1 MPVDRPRRALLEEP
15 DDVESYVA
23 KRSRGFT
30 QADSGDRVVVRP
42 ARAARALEPSAIGTQ
57 LQTAEHDHLR
67 PSGLPPRRALPPE
80 SLTWHD
86 LDEEAPAPT
95 GTKAAG
101 RRAFADPQPTQ
112 SSLPAPSSR
121 LAELLGEPAPTDTT
135 GRRAFTDPQP
145 TQPSLPALPSRLA
158 KLLGE
163 PDAEPET
170 PQPRRSV
177 LLSSIEPVAEPPK
190 ITAPEP
196 RPADPMQP
204 LPVQPPKPA
213 VAPTPAVART
223 EPTQQYQPAAPID
236 RLTAPPTPTSPVDW
250 PSSALRRAQ
259 GAPEITQ
266 GAAEITRRAEQI
278 HPGAGQIT
286 RSAAQSTQ
294 RAGQINPGAGR
305 ISEGARPIT
314 ERAGQI
320 NQGAPQPTQRTEQIS
335 QGAGEINHG
344 SGRVTQS
351 VGQVTQS
358 PRHTT
363 QSAGQIN
370 PGGAAE
376 ITRAVPIRPA
386 SRVMP
391 AERPAATL
399 RPGSGQTVRRPPAPA
414 AAQARSSRPTV
425 HHDVSPIIVDRL
437 IKSYGGTLAVH
448 NLSFVVEPG
457 RVTGFLGPNGAG
469 KTTTMRI
476 LLGLVTPTTGT
487 ATFGS
492 LAYADLPHPQRTV
505 GCVLD
510 ARFHPGRSGRNHL
523 RVLAPTARA
532 SDRRVDELLGE
543 VGLGEVARQ
552 PVGEYSMGMQ
562 QRLALAAA
570 MLGEPDYLVLDEPA
584 NGLDPEGIRWLRTFL
599 RDFAASGRAVFISS
613 HQLNEI
619 EATAD
624 DIVVINRGRL
634 LAQMPM
640 SELNLGEGTTRARVS
655 DLSAARQALATIGAD
670 VEIAADE
677 RGAYLRVHSHDVGQ
691 VGSALFGSGIVVDE
705 LGTERRDL
713 EQEFLSMLEGSR

>member
-42 ARAARALEPSAIGTQ
+42 ARAARAFEPSAIGTR
-57 LQTAEHDHLR
+57 LRTAEHDHLR
-67 PSGLPPRRALPPE
+67 PSGSPARRALPPE
-80 SLTWHD
+80 SLSWHD
-86 LDEEAPAPT
+86 LDEP
-95 GTKAAG
+95 
-101 RRAFADPQPTQ
+101 
-112 SSLPAPSSR
+112 
-121 LAELLGEPAPTDTT
+121 EPAPTDTKTT
-135 GRRAFTDPQP
+135 GRRAIVDPEP
-145 TQPSLPALPSRLA
+145 TESSQHAPPSRLA
-158 KLLGE
+158 KLLAE
-163 PDAEPET
+163 PDVDLEA

-177 LLSSIEPVAEPPK
+177 PLPPVETVIELPK
-190 ITAPEP
+190 ITSPQA
-196 RPADPMQP
+196 RPADSMPP

-213 VAPTPAVART
+213 VKPAAART
-223 EPTQQYQPAAPID
+223 EPPPQPYRPAAPID
-236 RLTAPPTPTSPVDW
+236 RLTTPLPQTPPVDR
-250 PSSALRRAQ
+250 PNPALRQA
-259 GAPEITQ
+259 Q

-278 HPGAGQIT
+278 NPGAGQIT
-286 RSAAQSTQ
+286 RDAAQITQ
-294 RAGQINPGAGR
+294 RAGQINRGAAEITRREEEINPGTGQ

-314 ERAGQI
+314 ERVG
-320 NQGAPQPTQRTEQIS
+320 QIS
-335 QGAGEINHG
+335 QGAPQTTQRAEQITQGAGEIDHG
-344 SGRVTQS
+344 AGQFMQSAAQITQRA
-351 VGQVTQS
+351 GQIRQTA
-358 PRHTT
+358 RHTT
-363 QSAGQIN
+363 QSARQIN
-370 PGGAAE
+370 RGAAE
-376 ITRAVPIRPA
+376 ITRAAPIRPA
-386 SRVMP
+386 STVMP

-399 RPGSGQTVRRPPAPA
+399 RPGSGQTVRRPPAPPTA
-414 AAQARSSRPTV
+414 RARSSRPNV

-437 IKSYGGTLAVH
+437 IKSYNGTLAVH
-448 NLSFVVEPG
+448 NLNFVVEPG

-492 LAYADLPHPQRTV
+492 VAYADLPRPQQTV

-523 RVLAPTARA
+523 RVLAPTAGA

-570 MLGEPDYLVLDEPA
+570 MLGDPDYLILDEPA
-584 NGLDPEGIRWLRTFL
+584 NGLDPEGIRWLRTIL

-634 LAQMPM
+634 LARMPM

-713 EQEFLSMLEGSR
+713 EQEFLSMLEGSK

>member
-15 DDVESYVA
+15 DDVESYMA
-23 KRSRGFT
+23 RRSRGFT

-42 ARAARALEPSAIGTQ
+42 ARAPARALEPSAIGTQ
-57 LQTAEHDHLR
+57 LQMAEHDHLR
-67 PSGLPPRRALPPE
+67 PSALPPRRALPAE
-80 SLTWHD
+80 SLSWHD
-86 LDEEAPAPT
+86 LDEVEPAPT
-95 GTKAAG
+95 NTDTTG
-101 RRAFADPQPTQ
+101 RRAFVDRQVTQSNLPAPPSRFAELLGEPAPTDTTGRRAVVDPQPTQ
-112 SSLPAPSSR
+112 SNLPAPPSR

-135 GRRAFTDPQP
+135 GRRAVVDPHP
-145 TQPSLPALPSRLA
+145 TQSSLPPPPPFLA
-158 KLLGE
+158 RLLGE
-163 PDAEPET
+163 PDLELET

-177 LLSSIEPVAEPPK
+177 LLSPSEPVIEPPK
-190 ITAPEP
+190 ITASEA
-196 RPADPMQP
+196 RPADPMP
-204 LPVQPPKPA
+204 SRSVKPPKPA
-213 VAPTPAVART
+213 VAPTPAVPRMG
-223 EPTQQYQPAAPID
+223 PTQQYQPAAPID
-236 RLTAPPTPTSPVDW
+236 RLTAPLPPTSPVDR
-250 PSSALRRAQ
+250 PSAALRRAQ
-259 GAPEITQ
+259 GAAEITQ
-266 GAAEITRRAEQI
+266 GAMEITRRAEQI
-278 HPGAGQIT
+278 TWGG
-286 RSAAQSTQ
+286 AAQIAQ
-294 RAGQINPGAGR
+294 RAGQINPVAGR
-305 ISEGARPIT
+305 TSEDARPIA

-320 NQGAPQPTQRTEQIS
+320 NQGAPQTTQRTEQIN
-335 QGAGEINHG
+335 Q
-344 SGRVTQS
+344 
-351 VGQVTQS
+351 
-358 PRHTT
+358 
-363 QSAGQIN
+363 
-370 PGGAAE
+370 GAAE

-386 SRVMP
+386 SRAMP
-391 AERPAATL
+391 AEPTAASTRP
-399 RPGSGQTVRRPPAPA
+399 RSGQTVGRPPAPA
-414 AAQARSSRPTV
+414 VPRARSSRPTV

-437 IKSYGGTLAVH
+437 IKSYDGTLAVH

-570 MLGEPDYLVLDEPA
+570 MLGDPDYLVLDEPA

-670 VEIAADE
+670 VEIASDE

-705 LGTERRDL
+705 LGIERRDL
-713 EQEFLSMLEGSR
+713 EQEFFSMLEGSR

>member
-42 ARAARALEPSAIGTQ
+42 ARAARTLEPSAIGTQ

-80 SLTWHD
+80 SLSWQD
-86 LDEEAPAPT
+86 LDE
-95 GTKAAG
+95 
-101 RRAFADPQPTQ
+101 
-112 SSLPAPSSR
+112 
-121 LAELLGEPAPTDTT
+121 GEPAPMDTKAT
-135 GRRAFTDPQP
+135 GRRAIVE
-145 TQPSLPALPSRLA
+145 PSRLA
-158 KLLGE
+158 KLL
-163 PDAEPET
+163 AEPGVERET

-177 LLSSIEPVAEPPK
+177 PLPPVEPVIELPK
-190 ITAPEP
+190 ITAPQV
-196 RPADPMQP
+196 RPADPMP
-204 LPVQPPKPA
+204 PVPVQPPKPA
-213 VAPTPAVART
+213 VAPAPAVAHT
-223 EPTQQYQPAAPID
+223 EPTQPYRPAAPIN
-236 RLTAPPTPTSPVDW
+236 RATTPLPPTPPLDR
-250 PSSALRRAQ
+250 PSFALRQAL
-259 GAPEITQ
+259 
-266 GAAEITRRAEQI
+266 GAAQI
-278 HPGAGQIT
+278 NPGAGQIT
-286 RSAAQSTQ
+286 P
-294 RAGQINPGAGR
+294 RAGQSNQGAGQVSQAGAQITQSAGQ
-305 ISEGARPIT
+305 ISEGARPIP
-314 ERAGQI
+314 ERTGQI
-320 NQGAPQPTQRTEQIS
+320 NQGAAQTAQR
-335 QGAGEINHG
+335 AGQINHG
-344 SGRVTQS
+344 A
-351 VGQVTQS
+351 GQVTQS
-358 PRHTT
+358 AGQTTQRAGQVT
-363 QSAGQIN
+363 QSARNPTQSAREIN
-370 PGGAAE
+370 QGAAE
-376 ITRAVPIRPA
+376 VTRTVPIRPA

-414 AAQARSSRPTV
+414 VARARSSRPTV
-425 HHDVSPIIVDRL
+425 HHEVSPIIVDRL
-437 IKSYGGTLAVH
+437 IKSYNGTLAVH

-492 LAYADLPHPQRTV
+492 LAYADLPHPQQTV

-523 RVLAPTARA
+523 RVLAPTAGA

-570 MLGEPDYLVLDEPA
+570 MLGDPDYLILDEPA
-584 NGLDPEGIRWLRTFL
+584 NGLDPEGIRWLRTLL
-599 RDFAASGRAVFISS
+599 RDFAATGRAVFISS

-655 DLSAARQALATIGAD
+655 DLSAARQALATIGAE

-713 EQEFLSMLEGSR
+713 EQEFFSMLEGSR